1 MSAAMLIDSLVY
13 YDQRCGRQRVGL
25 LLLNPDKK
33 FCRFSPVAGN
43 LESCW
48 ESKRATRVGSVARCL
63 VALTGRRTFV

>member
-13 YDQRCGRQRVGL
+13 YDQRCGRQRVGQ
-25 LLLNPDKK
+25 LLLNTGRE

-43 LESCW
+43 LESW